1 MKRLP
6 SIDQCPAGRWD
17 AVVDGIA
24 VSFGAGQLQR
34 LGELCE
40 RHGGHRALIV
50 TDRGIRGAGHVQAA
64 LAALEGAG
72 VATAIFDELLSN
84 PTTEHIRRGV
94 EQARLHEADCL
105 IAIGG
110 GSAMDCAKGINF
122 ILTNGGE
129 MRDYVG
135 AGKASRPMLPSLGV
149 PTTAGTGS
157 DAQSYALITDSD
169 SGAKMACGDS
179 KVAFRCVVLD
189 PLLTLSAPRDVT
201 ATAGM
206 DALAHSIESYVCT
219 SRNEVSQQ
227 FAADAYSLIDPALP
241 RVLQDPHDLEARSA
255 MLLGS
260 FLAGAAIERSMLGA
274 AHSCAN
280 PLTAEYG
287 IVHGVAVSLM
297 LPTVMRF
304 NAREV
309 GGLYDRLFGSGETG
323 GVALIE
329 RVIER
334 RRLAGM
340 PDSLR
345 ACGIREPNLDLLAQQ
360 AATQW
365 TGAYNPIP
373 VAESEMRRF
382 YEHVA

>member
-1 MKRLP
+1 MKALP
-6 SIDQCPAGRWD
+6 SIDQRPEGCWD

-24 VSFGAGQLQR
+24 VSFGEGQLQR
-34 LGELCE
+34 LGELCK
-40 RHGGHRALIV
+40 RYGGRRALVV
-50 TDRGIRGAGHVQAA
+50 TDRGVRDAGHVKTA
-64 LAALEGAG
+64 LAALEGVG
-72 VATAIFDELLSN
+72 IATEIFDGLLAN
-84 PTTEHIRRGV
+84 PTTEHIRLGV
-94 EQARLHEADCL
+94 EQAQSHEVDCL

-122 ILTNGGE
+122 IFTNGGA
-129 MRDYVG
+129 MQDYVG
-135 AGKASRPMLPSLGV
+135 AGKARQPMLPSLGV

-157 DAQSYALITDSD
+157 DAQSYALISD
-169 SGAKMACGDS
+169 AASGAKMACGDS
-179 KVAFRCVVLD
+179 KAAFRCVVLD
-189 PLLTLSAPRDVT
+189 PLLTLSAPREVT

-219 SRNEVSQQ
+219 SRNDASQQ
-227 FAADAYSLIDPALP
+227 FAADAYALIDPALP
-241 RVLQDPHDLEARSA
+241 RVLRDPHDREARSA

-260 FLAGAAIERSMLGA
+260 YLAGAAIERSMLGA

-309 GGLYDRLFGSGETG
+309 GGLYDRLYGSGDTG

-329 RVIER
+329 RVVER
-334 RRLAGM
+334 RRLAGL
-340 PDSLR
+340 PESLR
-345 ACGIREPNLDLLAQQ
+345 ACGVDEPDLDLLAQQ

-365 TGAYNPIP
+365 TGAYNPVP
-373 VAESEMRRF
+373 VAEPEMRRF